1 MMEFSVTRAVGAT
14 STVADLLGLNGDFAM
29 TAGILLRATL
39 FAFACIIA
47 ASPASAMSLK
57 DYDVQ
62 KAQSWADA
70 LAICDVSIFL
80 NSGPKLD
87 AEVIIAAVPEGTPV
101 ALRAP
106 LFIPPSNFYSNVMRD
121 TFERA
126 RKSGQVTAEAYAAA
140 RYRYTKLMLAAFQG
154 STNDLAFLADQMR
167 TCYALAGSA
176 RGVKPGAKS

>member
-1 MMEFSVTRAVGAT
+1 
-14 STVADLLGLNGDFAM
+14 M
-29 TAGILLRATL
+29 TAAILLRTTL
-39 FAFACIIA
+39 LAFACIVA
-47 ASPASAMSLK
+47 GSPAGAMTLR

-87 AEVIIAAVPEGTPV
+87 SEVIIAAVPEGASV
-101 ALRAP
+101 ALRGP
-106 LFIPPSNFYSNVMRD
+106 LFIPPSSFYSIVMRD
-121 TFERA
+121 TFDRA
-126 RKSGQVTAEAYAAA
+126 SKSGQVTAEAYAAA
-140 RYRYTKLMLAAFQG
+140 RYRYAKAMLGVFHG
-154 STNDLAFLADQMR
+154 SPNDLAFLADQTQ